1 MFHIALLHL
10 VYIFFAKSFLNYFT
24 EILSI
29 FTTGCT
35 VHPLTINRI
44 RRLDAALDGNSKNRQ
59 HSSKNIKYF
68 SSVQGL

>member
-29 FTTGCT
+29 FTTANMFL
-35 VHPLTINRI
+35 PLVPFLYPDRSGQAGFAGT
-44 RRLDAALDGNSKNRQ
+44 A
-59 HSSKNIKYF
+59 
-68 SSVQGL
+68 